1 METTN
6 AAGMVYDYNTG
17 KYQRNELATSYVP
30 LDKLD
35 PAIRNQLD
43 AAATIIR
50 HQQEEIEQ
58 LRKMVEELY
67 YPMRGATHG

>member
-6 AAGMVYDYNTG
+6 AAGMSYDYNTG
-17 KYQRNELATSYVP
+17 KYQRNELAASYVP

-50 HQQEEIEQ
+50 HQQEEIER
-58 LRKMVEELY
+58 LRVMVEELY